1 MKSSMARW
9 AGTRRSWTAPSTCTL
24 PPFEKSSE
32 RAAGRSKQCEVSGT
46 SSRID
51 QRLIIDELGPIRETD
66 LVHKPLFS
74 PTFSAVPD
82 PYVVGNRRGGDL
94 RGGSP
99 AQFISGKHHAG
110 AGDRSAA
117 GCGFN

>member
-9 AGTRRSWTAPSTCTL
+9 AGTRRSLTAPSTCTL
-24 PPFEKSSE
+24 PPFEKNSE

-46 SSRID
+46 NSRID

-66 LVHKPLFS
+66 LVHKPLFP

-82 PYVVGNRRGGDL
+82 PYVVGNWRGGGL
-94 RGGSP
+94 PGGSP
-99 AQFISGKHHAG
+99 APVISRKNHAV
-110 AGDRSAA
+110 A
-117 GCGFN
+117 